1 MHGRQIID
9 KDYDNSKR
17 QNMNLLKGH
26 WPNFGANLFCI
37 TAVGFSKKCPLFIMR
52 ILQILISPLKF
63 LNQSKIFL
71 QLWNVMNHLF
81 AIEIVCVTFND

>member
-26 WPNFGANLFCI
+26 WHNFGATLFCY
-37 TAVGFSKKCPLFIMR
+37 TAVGLEKNALCSLC
-52 ILQILISPLKF
+52 
-63 LNQSKIFL
+63 
-71 QLWNVMNHLF
+71 
-81 AIEIVCVTFND
+81 E